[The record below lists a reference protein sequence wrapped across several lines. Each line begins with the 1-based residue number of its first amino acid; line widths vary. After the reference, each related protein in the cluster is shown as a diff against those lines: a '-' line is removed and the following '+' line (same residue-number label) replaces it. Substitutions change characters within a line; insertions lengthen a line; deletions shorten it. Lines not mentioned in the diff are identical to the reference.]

1 MFIRE
6 FFNIYRP
13 NAYADGAVAFT
24 VRQNSIF
31 IWLHGN
37 YSNKE
42 WPNEFFYVLGE
53 WESPAT
59 EPLPDDQ
66 RISR

>member
-1 MFIRE
+1 MSIRE

-13 NAYADGAVAFT
+13 TTYDDEAVTFI
-24 VRQNSIF
+24 VRQNLIF

-37 YSNKE
+37 YSNNKE

-53 WESPAT
+53 WESSTTKPIPA
-59 EPLPDDQ
+59 E
-66 RISR
+66 